1 MNQTRVRVYGPPTFS
16 SQCCAEGLPAVVR
29 AASVPLSLLPCC
41 CFFYNVC
48 VVQQLPMSRR
58 TKGAP
63 KKRTV
68 PPTDEEEEEEGDNN
82 GNEQQ
87 QKTPPKRVAKRKTV
101 CPGALTVSTSPST
114 LVLCGVQQSKYGT
127 CFWRTPNSIGA
138 APTGATISAVCC
150 RTCGQVDHTM
160 ECCPVQWANLLQ
172 LPATRR
178 CKITAN
184 PESASWTVWA
194 SSHSQWA
201 TNSHQIVLQLSCC
214 TKSTSYSSPD
224 LENKAVSTQ

>member
-1 MNQTRVRVYGPPTFS
+1 
-16 SQCCAEGLPAVVR
+16 
-29 AASVPLSLLPCC
+29 
-41 CFFYNVC
+41 
-48 VVQQLPMSRR
+48 MSRR

-68 PPTDEEEEEEGDNN
+68 PPTDEEEEEEGNNN

-127 CFWRTPNSIGA
+127 CFWRTPNSTGA

-160 ECCPVQWANLLQ
+160 ECCLSNRTICFNCQQPGDAKSLPIQKVHRGQCGRVPTANGQ
-172 LPATRR
+172 QTATRL
-178 CKITAN
+178 CYNSAAAQN
-184 PESASWTVWA
+184 PLPTL
-194 SSHSQWA
+194 
-201 TNSHQIVLQLSCC
+201 HQTWRTRL
-214 TKSTSYSSPD
+214 
-224 LENKAVSTQ
+224 